1 MNGNTIDKHVQCMF
15 NITEEELF
23 FLRLDNGIAYLNK
36 RFEHQPDIVEALKNH
51 SKFWKW
57 WNDLWAERDKN
68 MLENCQKRDNGILL
82 TIKQVRKN
90 AEVIIGGKSLGMGTV
105 SSTKQQLIDIDDAFE
120 FYSKYHRPERIKF
133 YPNHVLIDEC
143 VNALTPETTF

>member
-1 MNGNTIDKHVQCMF
+1 MNANTIDKNVQCMF

-36 RFEHQPDIVEALKNH
+36 RFEYQPDIVEALKNH

-57 WNDLWAERDKN
+57 WNDLWTERDKN
-68 MLENCQKRDNGILL
+68 MLENCERRMDGIVLTVKERQPIGICVIDQKW
-82 TIKQVRKN
+82 
-90 AEVIIGGKSLGMGTV
+90 
-105 SSTKQQLIDIDDAFE
+105 IDLKDSFE
-120 FYSKYHRPERIKF
+120 FYSKYHKPERIKF

-143 VNALTPETTF
+143 VNSLTPETTF